1 MVFIKTYSRLKKR
14 NLLLR
19 LASLSCK
26 RLPIG
31 LLLIFFTISAV
42 ADEIY
47 VGGNLIQDAV
57 WTNDNTYIVFQ
68 DLRIRQNVTLTIE
81 PGVTVKVNQGR
92 GIQVYGNL
100 IANGEQDQIIDSIY
114 FCANHTSRSRDWKWK
129 GIIYIGVSEAN
140 SNILSYVDITD
151 AEVGIDIYISDHI
164 SIKNTSIRN
173 SQQLGIRFSN
183 SKSIVVQS
191 CNIKNNYDGVEMIVN
206 DDQTISNNLIDH
218 CILKNDNH
226 NIYIYKEFG
235 GIFNGNNISNNLIE
249 GANNGIWMDN
259 GGGFPTGQNTIERNL
274 LVDNG
279 SGVGYGMLISLD
291 SVIIKN
297 NIFWK
302 NHIAIF
308 YEQRTKVCDILNNS
322 FYQNYKGIVLSAQS
336 VGNSFMNNTFSIN
349 KHSSYEMTESDGT
362 TFNRNNI
369 FTNAGQENI
378 VINNTGNDV
387 NIDQNF
393 WNTLNDTA
401 IQKLIW
407 DKLDDPDLGLMIYN
421 PFLTEA
427 DTTNP
432 ISPPL
437 AVKKQLVDDQVRLSW
452 SSNPETDVKKYI
464 AYFGDFENYT
474 FSDQFE
480 VGTDTTAM
488 LSGISIYDS
497 IAVTSSDDANTVTD
511 RQVLGH
517 ESPFAFASLYP
528 YAGPDAVICK
538 SVTEYKINKSTI
550 PFTYQ
555 GLNWTTE
562 GDGTFNN
569 EHFEHP
575 TYYPGP
581 ADVQEGAVV
590 ITLYTLF
597 EGKTCSDSFILSI
610 IGDPFVYAGNDT
622 IVYFDANID
631 LINADALNYDHLE
644 WISIGDGIFNNDT
657 ILNPIYTP
665 GYQDI
670 SNEQV
675 DLVLIADSECGSAS
689 DTITVFLKPHYSVEG
704 HLWYFEQKVYPG
716 IVLAIV
722 DGVTG
727 IKTMQSSNTNTEGY
741 FNFDKLAAGSYYLY
755 AVPDTGNI
763 LDAVPGYYA
772 NKLKWQE
779 AYKLEVDADV
789 YDIDIYLPS
798 TDYQLPEGEAS
809 ISGHFIMPASGLFS
823 SNIFCRSWFT
833 KKDEYDYCRGGVS
846 NITVFLYNSDAT
858 KLLDFT
864 LTDRDGNFYFNH
876 LPYGNYI
883 VDAEK
888 TGYQTTVSPVI
899 GLSPEHKHETGVVL
913 EVNEKKIGI
922 YRTNI
927 TPPLTNN
934 SQVYPNPTQGEL
946 NLVIHVAA
954 GQQSGSIKIFN
965 MFGQSILQKN
975 ITFNSSDKH
984 FRVKLDVSHLSSG
997 IYFGTVNN
1005 WKFAFIKH

>member
-1 MVFIKTYSRLKKR
+1 MLVRI
-14 NLLLR
+14 
-19 LASLSCK
+19 ASLIGH
-26 RLPIG
+26 RLPIN
-31 LLLIFFTISAV
+31 LFLIFITASGI

-47 VGGNLIQDAV
+47 VGGTMEQDEV
-57 WTNDNTYIVFQ
+57 WTKNNTYIVFQ
-68 DLRIRQNVTLTIE
+68 DLRIPQNITLTIE
-81 PGVTVKVNQGR
+81 PGVEVKINQGR
-92 GIQVYGNL
+92 GILVLKGSL
-100 IANGEQDQIIDSIY
+100 VVDGEQNEIVDSIN
-114 FCANHTSRSRDWKWK
+114 FSANYTSRFLDWKWK
-129 GIIYIGVSEAN
+129 GIIFIGVSETN
-140 SNILSYVDITD
+140 SNILSYANITD

-164 SIKNTSIRN
+164 SIKNTSILN
-173 SQQLGIRFSN
+173 SQQLGIRISN
-183 SKSIVVQS
+183 SSSIVVQN
-191 CNIKNNYDGVEMIVN
+191 CDIKNSYDGIEMIVN
-206 DDQTISNNLIDH
+206 NDQTTSDNLIDH
-218 CILKNDNH
+218 CILKNNNH
-226 NIYIYKEFG
+226 NIYIYKEFRG
-235 GIFNGNNISNNLIE
+235 VLMGNSITSNLIE

-259 GGGFPTGQNTIERNL
+259 GGGISAGQNTIERNL
-274 LVDNG
+274 LIDNG
-279 SGVGYGMLISLD
+279 NGAGYGMLISLD
-291 SVIIKN
+291 SVIVKN

-302 NHIAIF
+302 NYIAVF
-308 YEQRTKVCDILNNS
+308 YEQKTKACDILNNS
-322 FYQNYKGIVLSAQS
+322 FYQNYKGIVLSDQS
-336 VGNSFMNNTFSIN
+336 VGNIFLHNTFSVN
-349 KHSSYEMTESDGT
+349 EHTCYEMGESAGT
-362 TFNRNNI
+362 IFHLNNI
-369 FTNAGQENI
+369 FADAGQENI
-378 VINNTGNDV
+378 VINSTENDV

-401 IQKLIW
+401 IQTLIW
-407 DKLDDPDLGLMIYN
+407 DKLDIPLLGLMLYN

-437 AVKKQLVDDQVRLSW
+437 LIKKQLVDDQVRISW
-452 SSNPETDVKKYI
+452 STNPEKDFNYYKV
-464 AYFGDFENYT
+464 YFGNFENYS
-474 FSDQFE
+474 FSDQTE
-480 VGTDTTAM
+480 VGTDTTVM
-488 LSGISIYDS
+488 LSGISVYDS
-497 IAVTSSDDANTVTD
+497 IAVTSSDDANTVNN

-569 EHFEHP
+569 EHFVHP

-581 ADVQEGAVV
+581 ADVLEGTVV
-590 ITLYTLF
+590 ITLYTFF
-597 EGKTCSDSFILSI
+597 EGKTLSDSFILSI

-631 LINADALNYDHLE
+631 LSNADALNYDHLK
-644 WISIGDGIFNNDT
+644 WISTGDGSFDNDT

-665 GYQDI
+665 GDKDI

-675 DLVLIADSECGSAS
+675 DLVLMADSECGSAS
-689 DTITVFLKPHYSVEG
+689 DTITVFLKSHYSVEG
-704 HLWYFEQKVYPG
+704 HLWYFDQKVNPG
-716 IVLAIV
+716 IILAIL
-722 DGVTG
+722 DGATG
-727 IKTMQSSNTNTEGY
+727 IKTMQSANTNTEAY

-755 AVPDTGNI
+755 AVPDTVNI
-763 LDAVPGYYA
+763 SKAVPGYYA

-779 AYKLEVDADV
+779 AYKLEVNADV

-823 SNIFCRSWFT
+823 SDIFCCSWFT
-833 KKDEYDYCRGGVS
+833 KKDEYGYCRGGVS

-899 GLSPEHKHETGVVL
+899 GLSPEHKHETGIVL

-927 TPPLTNN
+927 TPPLTNSN
-934 SQVYPNPTQGEL
+934 QVYPNPTKGEL
-946 NLVIHVAA
+946 NLITAVAT

-965 MFGQSILQKN
+965 IFGQNVLSEN
-975 ITFNSSDKH
+975 ITFDSPDKH
-984 FRVKLDVSHLSSG
+984 FRVKLNVAHLPSG

-1005 WKFAFIKH
+1005 GKFTFIKH